1 MPGPEDGWNER
12 YVSGDLPWDTGS
24 PDTYLVEMVSRWPM
38 CRGRVLDVGCGTGT
52 NSIWL
57 ARQGFEVIGL
67 DISGE
72 AIGIARRRA
81 EGQGVSCRFVREDF
95 LHFDAG
101 GGEYIFLFDRGCF
114 HSIPTEK
121 GRRSFASRAAQLLS
135 PHGLWLSM
143 IGNSDDPMP
152 DQGPP
157 KLSALEIATFMEP
170 LFEILHLSS
179 CMIESRGGD
188 EPPRF
193 WQCLLKKR

>member
-12 YVSGDLPWDTGS
+12 YVNGDLPWDTGC
-24 PDTYLVEMVSRWPM
+24 PDIYLVQMVSLWPL

-57 ARQGFEVIGL
+57 ARQGFEVVGL
-67 DISGE
+67 DIFAE
-72 AIGIARRRA
+72 AIGIASRRA
-81 EGQGVSCRFVREDF
+81 EEQGVSCRFVNEDF
-95 LHFDAG
+95 LHFDVG
-101 GGEYIFLFDRGCF
+101 DGEYIFLFDRGCF

-121 GRRSFASRAAQLLS
+121 GRRSFVARAAQVLS
-135 PHGLWLSM
+135 PCGLWLSM
-143 IGNSDDPMP
+143 IGNNDDPLS

-179 CMIESRGGD
+179 CMIESRGGG

>member
-24 PDTYLVEMVSRWPM
+24 PDTYLVEMVSRWPL

-57 ARQGFEVIGL
+57 ARQGFEVVGL
-67 DISGE
+67 DISAE
-72 AIGIARRRA
+72 AIGIASRRA
-81 EGQGVSCRFVREDF
+81 EEQGDSCRFVNEDF
-95 LHFDAG
+95 LHFDVG
-101 GGEYIFLFDRGCF
+101 DGEYIFLFDRGCF

-121 GRRSFASRAAQLLS
+121 GRRSFVARAAQVLS
-135 PHGLWLSM
+135 PCGLWLSM
-143 IGNSDDPMP
+143 IGNNDDPLS

-179 CMIESRGGD
+179 CMIESRGGG

>member
-12 YVSGDLPWDTGS
+12 YVNGDLPWDTGC
-24 PDTYLVEMVSRWPM
+24 PDIYLVQMVSLWPL

-57 ARQGFEVIGL
+57 ARQGFEVVGL
-67 DISGE
+67 DISAE
-72 AIGIARRRA
+72 AIGIASRRA
-81 EGQGVSCRFVREDF
+81 EEQGVSCRFVNEDF
-95 LHFDAG
+95 LHFDVG
-101 GGEYIFLFDRGCF
+101 DGEYIFLFDRGCF

-121 GRRSFASRAAQLLS
+121 GRRSFVARAAQVLS
-135 PHGLWLSM
+135 PCGLWLSM
-143 IGNSDDPMP
+143 IGNNDDPLS

-179 CMIESRGGD
+179 CMIESRGGG